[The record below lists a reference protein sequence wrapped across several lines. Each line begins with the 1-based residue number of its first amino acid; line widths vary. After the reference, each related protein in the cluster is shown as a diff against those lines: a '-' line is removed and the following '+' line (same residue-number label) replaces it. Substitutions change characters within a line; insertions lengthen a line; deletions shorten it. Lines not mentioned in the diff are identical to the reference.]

1 MGSLSPWHWAIV
13 ILAFIILFGYKRLP
27 DAARGLGR
35 SLRIFKSEVADLRN
49 DDHRDVPP
57 ADPPVAQPNAAIAP
71 TRPVAET
78 PPPNGS
84 AVPSDADRRTA

>member
-35 SLRIFKSEVADLRN
+35 SLRIFKSEVQDLRN
-49 DDHRDVPP
+49 DDRRDAP
-57 ADPPVAQPNAAIAP
+57 AADAPAAAPSTAIDPPRTAEAA
-71 TRPVAET
+71 
-78 PPPNGS
+78 PPNTS
-84 AVPSDADRRTA
+84 AVTSDPERRSA